1 MFKVLNTSLLN
12 IKYVLD
18 NNIIGIDN
26 SNAFGFFA
34 FSFIILIVIINN
46 GIVNKIPEKPIL

>member
-18 NNIIGIDN
+18 NNIIGTDS
-26 SNAFGFFA
+26 SNAFGFLT
-34 FSFIILIVIINN
+34 FSFIILIVITNR
-46 GIVNKIPEKPIL
+46 GIVNKIPERPIL